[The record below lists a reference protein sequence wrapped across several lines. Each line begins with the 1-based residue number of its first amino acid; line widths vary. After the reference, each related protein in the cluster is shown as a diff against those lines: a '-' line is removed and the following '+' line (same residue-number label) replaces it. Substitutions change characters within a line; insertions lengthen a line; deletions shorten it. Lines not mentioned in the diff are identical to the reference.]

1 MEGDLWN
8 GFKRRVSPL
17 LYYRPI
23 IVQEHS
29 LPVVTWQ
36 SYSKVAVVRVVV
48 QAMIYIV
55 IPIFKVLFKNLHN
68 EGMLH
73 IAFGHY
79 V

>member
-1 MEGDLWN
+1 MDLN
-8 GFKRRVSPL
+8 VES
-17 LYYRPI
+17 RPCYI
-23 IVQEHS
+23 IGLIVQEHS